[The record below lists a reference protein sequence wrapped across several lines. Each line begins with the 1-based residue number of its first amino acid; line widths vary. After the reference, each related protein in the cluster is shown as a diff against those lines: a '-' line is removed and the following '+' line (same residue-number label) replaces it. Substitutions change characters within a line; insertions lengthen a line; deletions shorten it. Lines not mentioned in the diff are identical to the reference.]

1 MIQQSY
7 SLLYTGKDVTS
18 NLKIYIHPNVHSST
32 IYNSQDMKAT

>member
-7 SLLYTGKDVTS
+7 SLLYTGKDVNS
-18 NLKIYIHPNVHSST
+18 NLKRYIHPNVHSGT